1 MIVNG
6 GLRREIKLLLVF
18 HNDSGALRR
27 EIKLLILSHNDS
39 PD

>member
-6 GLRREIKLLLVF
+6 ALRREIKLLLVS

-27 EIKLLILSHNDS
+27 EIKLLILSHKYC